1 MRWTRVCH
9 NKTKLTSDH
18 EQRVRSRWTH
28 LPQQNKTS
36 RVQVI
41 KRKWKRTVRKVYSNG
56 GRDNIKPAH
65 IAQILD
71 AYEARAAHLSCCTC
85 QRQSS
90 LEFVDIH
97 SGVPRLPPWRMCVSK
112 LFKLQR
118 TFFGLPKSD
127 FCLSLISSL
136 ISMHSGGQVRDGRGA
151 GACFLQGCDDR
162 QQVEALEA
170 VVLEKTS
177 GVRS

>member
-97 SGVPRLPPWRMCVSK
+97 SGVPRLPGECAFQSCSSCK
-112 LFKLQR
+112 R
-118 TFFGLPKSD
+118 TFSGLPKSD
-127 FCLSLISSL
+127 FYLSLISSL